1 MIAKLFSATT
11 IGLEA
16 QKIEVEIDLTPAL
29 PSMVVVGLPTK
40 PFKKVKNALNQP
52 SNKVATNFP

>member
-29 PSMVVVGLPTK
+29 PSMVVGWVCPTK
-40 PFKKVKNALNQP
+40 LFRK
-52 SNKVATNFP
+52 